1 MKLLSIFFSLA
12 FALPSIAQTSIQQ
25 VDRTVEAFLKRWS
38 IPGAS
43 VAIVANDRLVYAKG
57 YGYANKRTRKRVT
70 PTHLFRIA
78 SLSKPITSF
87 GDVDLFD
94 SYR

>member
-25 VDRTVEAFLKRWS
+25 VDCTVEAFLKLDQLMWQALE
-38 IPGAS
+38 G
-43 VAIVANDRLVYAKG
+43 V
-57 YGYANKRTRKRVT
+57 
-70 PTHLFRIA
+70 
-78 SLSKPITSF
+78 SF
-87 GDVDLFD
+87 SNVDLFD